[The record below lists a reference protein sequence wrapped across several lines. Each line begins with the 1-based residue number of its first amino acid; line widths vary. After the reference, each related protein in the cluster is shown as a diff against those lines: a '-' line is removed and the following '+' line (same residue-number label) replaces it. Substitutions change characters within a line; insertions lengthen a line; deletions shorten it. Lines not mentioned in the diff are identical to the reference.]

1 MNRINHDFTGLA
13 KSNFSQPF
21 RNNRMENNFQMKHA
35 LTVFCCLLFWNSVL
49 GQKQTDSIITT
60 KGAVTLI
67 TCGSAISTFQ
77 IGDGKNSDYDYRIV
91 DGTIVFIRP
100 IVANPRTTNLI
111 IREGENIHYMILAF
125 RDKVDLSRL
134 KYTLSPGK
142 GGTTKNTEQQQEPTS
157 TGEEEEPTVTAN
169 IDTVTVGRIAG
180 DFMKQ
185 KRVSHQYETTADG
198 ITLSFSQVMTLDSL
212 VYLCFRIKNRTND
225 PYIIGKTT
233 LMHKTV
239 RDSAVLNPMPVL
251 YKKGVAILAGRDE
264 QQLVYVT
271 AAKPFKK
278 NDEVIMVIYNGLNK
292 DQVVLYTPV
301 SAFPKYM
308 ISK

>member
-1 MNRINHDFTGLA
+1 MIFIGLTG
-13 KSNFSQPF
+13 KEIFSQPF
-21 RNNRMENNFQMKHA
+21 RNNRMEKNYQMKHA

-125 RDKVDLSRL
+125 RDRVDLSRL
-134 KYTLSPGK
+134 KYTLSPAGK
-142 GGTTKNTEQQQEPTS
+142 KEQPAAETV
-157 TGEEEEPTVTAN
+157 TEEEPAVTSD
-169 IDTVTVGRIAG
+169 IDTVTVSRIAS

-212 VYLCFRIKNRTND
+212 VYLCFHIKNRTND
-225 PYIIGKTT
+225 PYLIGKTT

-239 RDSAVLNPMPVL
+239 KDSAVLSPMPVL
-251 YKKGVAILAGRDE
+251 YKKAVSTLPGRDE

-271 AAKPFKK
+271 SAKAFKK

>member
-1 MNRINHDFTGLA
+1 
-13 KSNFSQPF
+13 
-21 RNNRMENNFQMKHA
+21 MEKNYQMKHA

-67 TCGSAISTFQ
+67 TCGAAISTFQ

-100 IVANPRTTNLI
+100 IVANPRTTNLV

-125 RDKVDLSRL
+125 RDKADLSRL
-134 KYTLSPGK
+134 KYTLSPAK
-142 GGTTKNTEQQQEPTS
+142 GGAAKGTEQQPQPATPE
-157 TGEEEEPTVTAN
+157 EEEEPAVTSN
-169 IDTVTVGRIAG
+169 IDTVTVSRIAS
-180 DFMKQ
+180 DFMRQ

-212 VYLCFRIKNRTND
+212 VYFCFHIKNRTND

-239 RDSAVLNPMPVL
+239 KDSAVLDPMPIL
-251 YKKGVAILAGRDE
+251 YRKVNTTLAGRGE

-271 AAKPFKK
+271 GATSFKR

-301 SAFPKYM
+301 GAFPKYM

>member
-1 MNRINHDFTGLA
+1 
-13 KSNFSQPF
+13 
-21 RNNRMENNFQMKHA
+21 MEKNYQMKHA

-100 IVANPRTTNLI
+100 IVARPGTTNLI

-142 GGTTKNTEQQQEPTS
+142 GGAAKGTEQQQQPATATE
-157 TGEEEEPTVTAN
+157 EEEEPAVTSN
-169 IDTVTVGRIAG
+169 IDTVTVSRIAG
-180 DFMKQ
+180 DFMQQ

-198 ITLSFSQVMTLDSL
+198 ITLSFSQAMTLDSL
-212 VYLCFRIKNRTND
+212 VYFCFHIKNRTND

-239 RDSAVLNPMPVL
+239 KDSAVLNTMPIL
-251 YKKGVAILAGRDE
+251 YRKANTTLAGRGE

-271 AAKPFKK
+271 SATAFKR